1 MKKVIMERSKVKIAH
16 IAHSLGGVDIYLRL
30 ILANLDS
37 DKFTNMVI
45 HGTAD
50 TLQPFLD
57 SKGDHVKEYKTSI
70 LRNISFLNDF
80 KAIVDTYRFL
90 KKNRPDVI
98 HAHSAKGGVV
108 GKIVGQLLGIRV
120 LYTPHAF
127 SYLSA
132 ENQLK
137 RKIFLIIERIL
148 SNGNSILLATSKSE
162 KDRAI
167 NEVGYKPE
175 QTIVFNNCIE
185 PITLI
190 SPLSIKKTW
199 PEQYICTVGRPSYQ
213 KNIESMIKVLY
224 EVKKTQ
230 TIHLVIMGVGPVSG
244 QLESVRNCIRE
255 LDMVKDV
262 TLLDWTERTDVF
274 NIINNAKFYV
284 STSRY
289 EGMPYAVIE
298 SLALSKPCVVSNCD
312 GNRDLIMD
320 GYNGFVIDERDTNG
334 FKQRISKL
342 LDEKELLAELSKN
355 ANQSYFENYNIKK
368 NISELEAI
376 YDKYIA
382 I

>member
-1 MKKVIMERSKVKIAH
+1 MGKSKLKIAH

-30 ILANLDS
+30 ILTNLDS

-50 TLQPFLD
+50 TSQAFLD
-57 SKGDHVKEYKTSI
+57 SKGDVVKECKTSI

-80 KAIVDTYRFL
+80 RSIIDTYRFF
-90 KKNRPDVI
+90 KKNRPDII

-132 ENQLK
+132 ENKLK
-137 RKIFLIIERIL
+137 RKIFLIIERVL

-162 KDRAI
+162 KGRAI
-167 NEVGYKPE
+167 KEVGYKPE

-185 PITLI
+185 PIALI
-190 SPLSIKKTW
+190 SPLTIEKTW

-213 KNIESMIKVLY
+213 KNIESMIRVLY

-244 QLESVRNCIRE
+244 QLESVKNCIRE

-262 TLLDWTERTDVF
+262 TLLDWTERTDIF
-274 NIINNAKFYV
+274 NIINKAQFYI

-298 SLALSKPCVVSNCD
+298 SLALSKPSVVSNCD
-312 GNRDLIMD
+312 GNRDLIID
-320 GYNGFVIDERDTNG
+320 GYNGFVIDNNDINN
-334 FKQRISKL
+334 FKEKISKL
-342 LDEKELLAELSKN
+342 LDEKELLTELSKN
-355 ANQSYFENYNIKK
+355 AYQNYFENYNIKK

-376 YDKYIA
+376 YYKYSNISPF
-382 I
+382 

>member
-1 MKKVIMERSKVKIAH
+1 
-16 IAHSLGGVDIYLRL
+16 
-30 ILANLDS
+30 
-37 DKFTNMVI
+37 
-45 HGTAD
+45 
-50 TLQPFLD
+50 
-57 SKGDHVKEYKTSI
+57 
-70 LRNISFLNDF
+70 
-80 KAIVDTYRFL
+80 
-90 KKNRPDVI
+90 
-98 HAHSAKGGVV
+98 
-108 GKIVGQLLGIRV
+108 
-120 LYTPHAF
+120 
-127 SYLSA
+127 
-132 ENQLK
+132 
-137 RKIFLIIERIL
+137 
-148 SNGNSILLATSKSE
+148 
-162 KDRAI
+162 
-167 NEVGYKPE
+167 
-175 QTIVFNNCIE
+175 
-185 PITLI
+185 
-190 SPLSIKKTW
+190 
-199 PEQYICTVGRPSYQ
+199 
-213 KNIESMIKVLY
+213 
-224 EVKKTQ
+224 
-230 TIHLVIMGVGPVSG
+230 MGVGPVSG

-289 EGMPYAVIE
+289 EGMPYAIIE

>member
-1 MKKVIMERSKVKIAH
+1 MGKSKLKIAH

-30 ILANLDS
+30 VLANLDS

-50 TLQPFLD
+50 TSQAFLD
-57 SKGDHVKEYKTSI
+57 SKGDVVKECKTSI

-80 KAIVDTYRFL
+80 RSIIDTYRFF
-90 KKNRPDVI
+90 KKNRPDII

-132 ENQLK
+132 ENKLK
-137 RKIFLIIERIL
+137 RKIFLIIERVL

-162 KDRAI
+162 KGRAI
-167 NEVGYKPE
+167 KEVGYKAE

-190 SPLSIKKTW
+190 SPLTIEKTW

-213 KNIESMIKVLY
+213 KNIESMIRVLY

-244 QLESVRNCIRE
+244 QLESVKNCIRE

-262 TLLDWTERTDVF
+262 TLLDWTERTDIF
-274 NIINNAKFYV
+274 NIINKAQFYI

-298 SLALSKPCVVSNCD
+298 SLALSKPSVVSNCD
-312 GNRDLIMD
+312 GNRDLIID
-320 GYNGFVIDERDTNG
+320 GYNGFVIDNNDINN
-334 FKQRISKL
+334 FKEKISKL
-342 LDEKELLAELSKN
+342 LDEKELLTELSKN
-355 ANQSYFENYNIKK
+355 AYQTYFENYNIKK

-376 YDKYIA
+376 YYKYSNISPF
-382 I
+382 